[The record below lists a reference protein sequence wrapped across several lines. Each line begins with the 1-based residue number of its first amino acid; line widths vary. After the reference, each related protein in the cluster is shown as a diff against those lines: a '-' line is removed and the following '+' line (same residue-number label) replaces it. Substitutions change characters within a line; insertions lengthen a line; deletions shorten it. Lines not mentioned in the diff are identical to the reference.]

1 MVVQHMTDDF
11 QTIDGLGPAREEK
24 LHDAGYETYAD
35 LATGD
40 PEQLA
45 DEVSRLSEDSALE
58 IIVQAQNL
66 ADLDEATI
74 EEDPDVDS
82 GEEPDTTDTEPQTS
96 DSTEDNGETRY
107 TVELTPTTGWEYDAL
122 YDCLLN
128 YRQELHSTNRKGHEQ
143 VTAYIDDLRA
153 GGVGDTVAITVDK
166 DEMNELHNQLLNHR
180 VDYQGRNFRKQM
192 AAAKAIEQ
200 QFDEQREEFLF

>member
-1 MVVQHMTDDF
+1 
-11 QTIDGLGPAREEK
+11 
-24 LHDAGYETYAD
+24 
-35 LATGD
+35 
-40 PEQLA
+40 
-45 DEVSRLSEDSALE
+45 
-58 IIVQAQNL
+58 
-66 ADLDEATI
+66 
-74 EEDPDVDS
+74 
-82 GEEPDTTDTEPQTS
+82 
-96 DSTEDNGETRY
+96 
-107 TVELTPTTGWEYDAL
+107 L

>member
-1 MVVQHMTDDF
+1 MTDDF

-153 GGVGDTVAITVDK
+153 GGVGDTVTITVDK